1 MTVKS
6 MRAALLLVGILAF
19 SLHTEEPKPP
29 GEAEFLLEIFDAAPT
44 DKTAE
49 FRERQGEEYSIDKP
63 ALQKALLEFAQKRG
77 LKLRAFLFFGP
88 IVAQWSYHVILF
100 IDEGTEVRVNSVY
113 FPKSR
118 IEYKSSGLLSREKFA
133 QFEDTLLSLPPS
145 EKPAGVGEA
154 AQPLWYGRKKG
165 DQKEFETLRNSL
177 VNNTAGRSFEKAY
190 SQLLLELTQTYP
202 KKPE

>member
-1 MTVKS
+1 
-6 MRAALLLVGILAF
+6 MRGALLLLAGLLAF
-19 SLHTEEPKPP
+19 SLHA
-29 GEAEFLLEIFDAAPT
+29 GEAIKGPSEADFLREIFDSRPSE
-44 DKTAE
+44 KTAD
-49 FRERQGEEYSIDKP
+49 FQDRPDGYSIDKP
-63 ALQKALLEFAQKRG
+63 ALQKALVEYAQKQG
-77 LKLRAFLFFGP
+77 VKLRAFVFFGP
-88 IVAQWSYHVILF
+88 IVAQWSYHVIVF
-100 IDEGTEVRVNSVY
+100 IDEGTQVRVNTVY

-133 QFEDTLLSLPPS
+133 QFEETLLNLPPS

-154 AQPLWYGRKKG
+154 AQPLWFCRKK
-165 DQKEFETLRNSL
+165 DNQKEFETLRNSL